1 MPVIKHVQSD
11 SQLPKQAAVCVIGGG
26 VAGVATAL
34 ELAERGID
42 VVLLEKGEIAAEQS
56 SRNWGWC
63 RQMGRDPREISLI
76 RISLSIWGRHEC
88 ARRGRDRLHA
98 LRHPLSL

>member
-1 MPVIKHVQSD
+1 MPAIRHVPSD
-11 SQLPKQAAVCVIGGG
+11 TDLPKQAAVCVIGGG

-56 SRNWGWC
+56 SRMRGSKA
-63 RQMGRDPREISLI
+63 RPASTDAAFSISAKPSS
-76 RISLSIWGRHEC
+76 RW
-88 ARRGRDRLHA
+88 RRGRRGLKPMRG
-98 LRHPLSL
+98 LRGFPPA